1 MPGGDTSDA
10 DGIYVAH
17 IHPDARQVLVHGRAC
32 RREKVQALGNLVVRK
47 KSVAPSVGDQA
58 IPSKTPTLASTGGDL
73 AALTTAR
80 HPDRALYEV
89 SVAQAIAA
97 HEPFVL
103 AFATP
108 QFCQSRTCGPV
119 VDVVSAVRKQPA
131 SKGIRFIHVESTK
144 TTTPRTASTSGSTSG
159 GSRPSR
165 SRSSSTARVWSAQ
178 SSKARSLPQSSSAR
192 SPRAAVGTQRKRS
205 RSRGITSSA
214 RSRRRDLD
222 TADDRRRHLPRLAH
236 HELRRARD
244 LVGDRD
250 LRRCELV
257 PAASVV
263 PRRSRSGAIPA
274 TPSATSVVPC
284 RQARPNESLT
294 ITPDVDPGQ
303 LAQPLARGARPSASG
318 SSGSRTSPR
327 LGVRG
332 VDPRGG
338 ADEPCRVS
346 AITSGGRERTTSR
359 LSRRITST

>member
-1 MPGGDTSDA
+1 MAGTSDHATGDNRVSFLVVDRQSRLVQRPTARVWVARGLKQVPFAKTVARFEPIGVPGGDTSDA

-17 IHPDARQVLVHGRAC
+17 ISIPTPGKYWYMAEPVGG
-32 RREKVQALGNLVVRK
+32 EKVQALGNLVVRK

-131 SKGIRFIHVESTK
+131 SKGSGSSTSRSTR

-178 SSKARSLPQSSSAR
+178 SSKARSLLQSSSAR
-192 SPRAAVGTQRKRS
+192 SPARGSRHSAEEVALARHHELGCAPVAAD
-205 RSRGITSSA
+205 
-214 RSRRRDLD
+214 RDA
-222 TADDRRRHLPRLAH
+222 ADDRRRHLPSPFRARAPRRPRSRRRRRSASSAARGRGRPAFPGGRGAARYPP
-236 HELRRARD
+236 RRAR
-244 LVGDRD
+244 
-250 LRRCELV
+250 
-257 PAASVV
+257 
-263 PRRSRSGAIPA
+263 RRSCPD
-274 TPSATSVVPC
+274 
-284 RQARPNESLT
+284 AR
-294 ITPDVDPGQ
+294 
-303 LAQPLARGARPSASG
+303 RG
-318 SSGSRTSPR
+318 RTSR
-327 LGVRG
+327 
-332 VDPRGG
+332 
-338 ADEPCRVS
+338 
-346 AITSGGRERTTSR
+346 
-359 LSRRITST
+359 